1 MQSPIAY
8 CMTGKRRYLGDSQ
21 GIFSFLMSSCCIP
34 KASVVDA
41 VCLPKCHVFT
51 DEELKDDEFVCWR
64 RPWRS
69 WWLVLQ
75 VLQLKGKGNQQGTA
89 RREPMWSDSVMRPV
103 GRHLRII
110 SYLRPGTTSTAD
122 LVETERAAQLG
133 YLSICLFNMNP
144 TIMFE

>member
-8 CMTGKRRYLGDSQ
+8 CMKGKRRYLGDSR

-34 KASVVDA
+34 KACA

-89 RREPMWSDSVMRPV
+89 TCGVMLCWVSPFRTGESSHLARSDEVCRSSNHFLPEARDHDQHSRS
-103 GRHLRII
+103 G
-110 SYLRPGTTSTAD
+110 
-122 LVETERAAQLG
+122 
-133 YLSICLFNMNP
+133 
-144 TIMFE
+144 